1 MRRVWAAVLAVWATI
16 AIVGVLAWSHPQ
28 PSVTAQG
35 TPMTVVVQGKN
46 GKRQLARVVALP
58 AGSPA
63 VASTHSSTAPAP
75 TTVTGGAGQ
84 AAGVFVPAS
93 SVQPVATTHSS

>member
-28 PSVTAQG
+28 PSVSAQG

-46 GKRQLARVVALP
+46 GKRQLVRVVALP
-58 AGSPA
+58 AGSPS
-63 VASTHSSTAPAP
+63 VASTHSSTVAAP
-75 TTVTGGAGQ
+75 TTATGGTGPT
-84 AAGVFVPAS
+84 AGVFVPAS
-93 SVQPVATTHSS
+93 AVTPVATTHSS

>member
-28 PSVTAQG
+28 PSVSAQG
-35 TPMTVVVQGKN
+35 TSMTVVVQGKN

-58 AGSPA
+58 TGSPA
-63 VASTHSSTAPAP
+63 VASTHSSTVPA
-75 TTVTGGAGQ
+75 TTTTGGAGSG
-84 AAGVFVPAS
+84 AGVFVPAS

>member
-28 PSVTAQG
+28 TSVSAQG
-35 TPMTVVVQGKN
+35 TAMTVVVQGKN
-46 GKRQLARVVALP
+46 GQRQLARVVALP

-63 VASTHSSTAPAP
+63 VASTHSSTVAP
-75 TTVTGGAGQ
+75 TTVTGGAGST
-84 AAGVFVPAS
+84 AGVFVPAS